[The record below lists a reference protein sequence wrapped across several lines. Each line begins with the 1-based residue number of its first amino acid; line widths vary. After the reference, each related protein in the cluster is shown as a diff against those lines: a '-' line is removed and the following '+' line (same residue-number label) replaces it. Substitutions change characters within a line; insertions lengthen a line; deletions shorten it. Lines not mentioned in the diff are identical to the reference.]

1 MELDFLVWNLEFG
14 DLEFFLYPVSCILN
28 LVQAKLQGGVFVA
41 VPKRK
46 SSRSRRDKRRANW
59 KATAPTLVEC
69 PQCHE
74 LKRPHHVCP
83 FCGTYDGKE
92 VIKVE

>member
-1 MELDFLVWNLEFG
+1 M
-14 DLEFFLYPVSCILN
+14 
-28 LVQAKLQGGVFVA
+28 A

-46 SSRSRRDKRRANW
+46 MSKARRDSRRANW
-59 KATAPTLVEC
+59 KLAVPGLVEC

-83 FCGTYDGKE
+83 ECGYYDGKE
-92 VIKVE
+92 VVKEDEE